1 MLEELLKRIDGLE
14 KRLGEKNGG
23 SGPKDSPPAADGGST
38 SSAASRPTATS
49 KETAAASPP
58 ASLETEQ
65 PPSVAAATPPAARLA
80 ATPVDPQLTSRLV
93 DIFFERVNGKPYTL
107 FHEGMFRQDWAD
119 GRAPGCIL
127 DTVCAVSVRWASL
140 SLF

>member
-49 KETAAASPP
+49 KETAA